1 MPSEK
6 AHAVSSRDDENSDES
21 AADAGRNAI
30 ERASYVFG
38 PFRLLPQQRLLLG
51 ADGPLAIGSRAFDIL
66 TFLVARAGGAVSKEE
81 LLRHAWPN
89 TFVEDD
95 NLRVHIAALRRA
107 LSAAAPG
114 MTFIATEIGR
124 GYRFVAPVSVAPPE
138 TAAST
143 TPPPN
148 LPPNLPGDL
157 GIIGRGDDIAAV
169 ARHLSRARL
178 VTIVGAG
185 GVGKTTVA
193 AAAARDAAAQG
204 QTVIFVDLST
214 VGDPQ
219 LVPIA
224 IAAALG
230 AATYPNAL
238 DATVAALRHRPS
250 LLLLDG
256 CEHLAHAVAVASD
269 RICRQVPDA
278 TILATS
284 RAPLGLAQEHVF
296 RLEPLASPAPGS
308 ALLPQEALAYAAV
321 ELFVTRARE
330 RSGYELAGDDAPV
343 VADICR
349 LLDGIPLAI
358 ELAAAR
364 ATTLELGT
372 IRASVS
378 DSLSLLTHGPRN
390 APLRQ
395 QTLTATLDWSYSLLS
410 DTEACILRGVSV
422 FAGYFSSDD
431 AIAVVAD
438 AELSPAELAAGIAGL
453 TAKSLIASSVRDGA
467 LRHRLLES
475 TRVYAS
481 GRLEA
486 VGEDRDRTRRHA
498 EHLLGVFERAEAEW
512 NSRPTRDWAASYA
525 VRIDDLRKALGW
537 AFAPGGDAHLGLRL
551 TSAAI
556 PLWDALSLVGES
568 RSHVARAL
576 TVFES
581 GVCENGPIEAKL
593 RASHAWGL
601 TLEET
606 LVPEIEG
613 AWERCIELARRN
625 ANADIELRALWGL
638 VYYLIYSG
646 RPADAFAPLG
656 GFAEV
661 AAREDAAALPDGERL
676 RALAEFQTGDLKSAH
691 RRIETLARGRQPRSP
706 PVKLGRFHFDRTVA
720 IHSTRSLTLWLL
732 GYPDQA
738 ARAATQSVDT
748 ALSIDHGVSVSNS
761 LVASALLVA
770 LWRGAVDE
778 ADAYLALLY
787 DTVCRNDIWV
797 WRPLAK
803 TLTAWA
809 VTERGSTDAI
819 DALRASIAELERARF
834 LIRVPFYRSV
844 LAEALAARGD
854 LDEAQTTIAAAEA
867 GVATQRETWCRPEV
881 LRVAGVVHMR
891 SGDRDGAAGLFA
903 RAMADAE
910 AMGARSWQLRIAT
923 AMMDLGSQRGA
934 AEQLDQHY
942 RRFDEGL
949 STRDLVRAR
958 ALLAGTGPAAGIR
971 DTQT

>member
-1 MPSEK
+1 M
-6 AHAVSSRDDENSDES
+6 SSHEDQSPDETVADEGRD
-21 AADAGRNAI
+21 AL
-30 ERASYVFG
+30 ERSNYAFG
-38 PFRLLPQQRLLLG
+38 PFRLVPQQRLLLG
-51 ADGPLAIGSRAFDIL
+51 SEGPVAIGSRAFDIL
-66 TFLVARAGGAVSKEE
+66 TLLVARAGAVVSKEE

-138 TAAST
+138 TAPAT
-143 TPPPN
+143 NMPPN
-148 LPPNLPGDL
+148 LQPGLPTDL
-157 GIIGRGDDIAAV
+157 GIIGRADDIAAV
-169 ARHLSRARL
+169 ARHLARARL

-193 AAAARDAAAQG
+193 TAAARRAAALG
-204 QTVIFVDLST
+204 QTVTFVDLST

-238 DATVAALRHRPS
+238 DAVVAALRHRPG
-250 LLLLDG
+250 LVLLDG
-256 CEHLAHAVAVASD
+256 SEHLAHAVAVAAD
-269 RICRQVPDA
+269 RINRQAPDA

-284 RAPLGLAQEHVF
+284 RAPLDLAHEHVY
-296 RLEPLASPAPGS
+296 RLEPLASPTPGT
-308 ALLPQEALAYAAV
+308 ALRPEEALAYAAV
-321 ELFVTRARE
+321 ELFVTRAHE
-330 RSGYELAGDDAPV
+330 RSGYELAGDDVPI
-343 VADICR
+343 VADVCR

-364 ATTLELGT
+364 VITLDLST

-410 DTEACILRGVSV
+410 DTEARILRGVSV
-422 FAGYFSSDD
+422 FAGYFSSAD

-438 AELSPAELAAGIAGL
+438 AQLTPADLAAGIAGL
-453 TAKSLIASSVRDGA
+453 TAKSLIASSVRAGA

-486 VGEDRDRTRRHA
+486 AGEVRDRTRRHA

-512 NSRPTRDWAASYA
+512 NSRPTHDWSASYA
-525 VRIDDLRKALGW
+525 GRIDDLRKALGW

-556 PLWDALSLVGES
+556 PLWDALSLLGES

-581 GVCENGPIEAKL
+581 GVCSDGPIEAKL

-613 AWERCIELARRN
+613 AWERCIELARR
-625 ANADIELRALWGL
+625 AGNADIELRALWGL

-646 RPADAFAPLG
+646 RPAEAFPPLDR
-656 GFAEV
+656 FAEV
-661 AAREDAAALPDGERL
+661 AAREEATAVPDGERL
-676 RALAEFQTGDLKSAH
+676 RALAEFQTGDLKTAH
-691 RRIETLARGRQPRSP
+691 RRIETLARAHRPTSPR
-706 PVKLGRFHFDRTVA
+706 VKLGRFHFDRTVA
-720 IHSTRSLTLWLL
+720 IHSTHSLTLWFM
-732 GYPDQA
+732 GYPEQA
-738 ARAATQSVDT
+738 ARAAAQSVDI
-748 ALSIDHGVSVSNS
+748 ARSIDHGVSVSNS

-778 ADAYLALLY
+778 ADAYLALLG
-787 DTVCRNDIWV
+787 DTDCRNDIWV
-797 WRPLAK
+797 WRPLGR
-803 TLTAWA
+803 TLAAWA
-809 VTERGSTDAI
+809 VTERGSTEAI
-819 DALRASIAELERARF
+819 DALRSSIAELERARF

-844 LAEALAARGD
+844 LAEALAASGE
-854 LDEAQTTIAAAEA
+854 LDEAEETIAAADA
-867 GVATQRETWCRPEV
+867 GVAIQREAWCRPEV
-881 LRVAGVVHMR
+881 LRVAGVVRMR
-891 SGDRDGAAGLFA
+891 SGDRDGAASLFA

-910 AMGARSWQLRIAT
+910 AMGARSWQLRIAI
-923 AMMDLGSQRGA
+923 AMMDLDPQPDA
-934 AEQLDQHY
+934 AEQLAQHY
-942 RRFDEGL
+942 RQFEEGF
-949 STRDLVRAR
+949 STRDLRRAH
-958 ALLAGTGPAAGIR
+958 ALLAGSDFPVGVC
-971 DTQT
+971 DTPS